1 MSTPQRQST
10 GQRAR
15 TRTAVAKPRLVLAD
29 DHALL
34 LEAFT
39 KLLEPEFEIVKA
51 FTDGLSLIKEA
62 PALKPD
68 VVILDLGMPL
78 MHGMTAGKELK
89 KLLPLTKII
98 VLTMNEDV
106 EVAADA
112 LRQWA
117 SAFLLKKSAG
127 TELTTAINEVLNHR
141 TYVTPQ
147 IAHGMLEEFV
157 RDPRPEHK
165 AHLTKQ
171 QRRVLQLLAEGHKM
185 KQAAAVLNISAR
197 TVAFHKYR
205 IMQEHG
211 LKTNSDIVMFAIK
224 QGVVAPAT

>member
-1 MSTPQRQST
+1 MSTPQRQ
-10 GQRAR
+10 GLVERAKTRR
-15 TRTAVAKPRLVLAD
+15 TVSKPRLVLAD
-29 DHALL
+29 DHALI

-39 KLLEPEFEIVKA
+39 KLLDQEFEIVKT
-51 FTDGLSLIKEA
+51 FTDGISLIEEA

-78 MHGMTAGKELK
+78 LSGMTAGQELK
-89 KLLPLTKII
+89 RLLPLTKII
-98 VLTMNEDV
+98 VLTMSEDV
-106 EVAADA
+106 ELAAEA

-117 SAFLLKKSAG
+117 SGFLLKKSAG
-127 TELTTAINEVLNHR
+127 SELTTAIHEVLNHR
-141 TYVTPQ
+141 TYITPKMV
-147 IAHGMLEEFV
+147 IGMHEEFV
-157 RDPRPEHK
+157 RDPRLDHK

-224 QGVVAPAT
+224 QGVVAPAL